1 LRTNG
6 SSEWKGCGG
15 AGTVPDGLLSV
26 ADALLDKQMERVLEE
41 LPLSAEV
48 AVMLRGGESEFRGV
62 YDLMLAYERGR

>member
-1 LRTNG
+1 MAVVSGRAA
-6 SSEWKGCGG
+6 E
-15 AGTVPDGLLSV
+15 VPELFLMGLLSV